1 MKKVKR
7 VSFVAAMF
15 VKAALAVSLLMICP
29 PDRAP
34 KVHSS

>member
-7 VSFVAAMF
+7 ESFVAAMF
-15 VKAALAVSLLMICP
+15 VKAALAVSLLICP